1 LHQKYLEYSPT
12 NSLDN
17 CFMKKALIFVFSICT
32 TVAFAQS
39 DYNKYKKIEADEYF
53 QAGRYW
59 DAFFLYRNLAKS
71 PDFQGDYS
79 IENQIK
85 NSSRAM
91 FHWKKT
97 QDYRAFQEYEIAK
110 THMKGLLEINPY
122 DPNRGLLPVLTLELA
137 NQMKR
142 RAIASRTEEGAADF
156 LGKALNYY
164 NLALEEGIKDEMVFS
179 FIKQV
184 ENALEKNPY
193 SSKIKQPTTYDINYQ
208 KDKIER
214 ARSVEILNKQEN

>member
-1 LHQKYLEYSPT
+1 
-12 NSLDN
+12 
-17 CFMKKALIFVFSICT
+17 MKKALIIVFSILAHAT
-32 TVAFAQS
+32 FAQS
-39 DYNKYKKIEADEYF
+39 ESNKFKKIEADEYY

-71 PDFQGDYS
+71 ADFQGDYT

-142 RAIASRTEEGAADF
+142 RAIASRTDEGAADY

-208 KDKIER
+208 KDKVER
-214 ARSVEILNKQEN
+214 ARSVEILNENKQEN